1 MPKPTKGTRLGASP
15 SHQAMMLNGMA
26 SQLIVHERIRTTE
39 TKAKRLRPVAEKL
52 ITLGKDGSVHARRR
66 ALRMIEDREVI
77 HKLFADV
84 APRFADRNGG
94 YTRVLK
100 LGTRQGDAAPMAIIE
115 LVEGAVE
122 AAPSPDADQKRRRGL
137 RRRKPAKIPEAEASA
152 VETSEVEE
160 AQAPAANTVVEPEVQ
175 DGAGEAVTTAA
186 PEAAATP
193 EAEIAE
199 PEAGPAANPT
209 EAAVETTAPQPEV
222 KADKPEVKPDK
233 DEETGS
239 PA

>member
-1 MPKPTKGTRLGASP
+1 MPKPTKGSRLGATP
-15 SHQAMMLNGMA
+15 KHQEMMLNGMA

-66 ALRMIEDREVI
+66 ALGMIEDREVI

-122 AAPSPDADQKRRRGL
+122 STPSQETEQKRRRGL
-137 RRRKPAKIPEAEASA
+137 RRRKPAKAAQAEPESEQSDEDQPEPNAGAQAGTEAEAA
-152 VETSEVEE
+152 KAAEPVAE
-160 AQAPAANTVVEPEVQ
+160 AEPAAEVADEAIVAAEPAAEAEGVEATVEPVAEAEPAAE
-175 DGAGEAVTTAA
+175 AGEADSGKGK
-186 PEAAATP
+186 ETP
-193 EAEIAE
+193 
-199 PEAGPAANPT
+199 
-209 EAAVETTAPQPEV
+209 
-222 KADKPEVKPDK
+222 
-233 DEETGS
+233 GS
-239 PA
+239 QI

>member
-1 MPKPTKGTRLGASP
+1 
-15 SHQAMMLNGMA
+15 MMLNGMA

-66 ALRMIEDREVI
+66 ALGMIEDREVI

-122 AAPSPDADQKRRRGL
+122 AAPSQEAEQKRRRGL
-137 RRRKPAKIPEAEASA
+137 RRRKPVKTPEAESSA
-152 VETSEVEE
+152 AKTSEVAE
-160 AQAPAANTVVEPEVQ
+160 AQVPEAQPSKVVEPEVQ
-175 DGAGEAVTTAA
+175 DTAVETATEAA
-186 PEAAATP
+186 PQAAAAP

-199 PEAGPAANPT
+199 PEA
-209 EAAVETTAPQPEV
+209 EAAAEPAQAAVDTTPQPEV
-222 KADKPEVKPDK
+222 KADKDG
-233 DEETGS
+233 ETGS